1 MRIVIAL
8 LVILL
13 VVQILATVAGIMLA
27 GGLNRNFLR
36 RSPSATQIRNV
47 RSGGA

>member
-1 MRIVIAL
+1 MTDDQFRSLRIYMRIVIAL

-27 GGLNRNFLR
+27 GG
-36 RSPSATQIRNV
+36 
-47 RSGGA
+47 